1 MLKAETHV
9 GYMNKTLKKGVFNFK
24 ILKCFISVSEI
35 KNFNILKLN
44 ACFLSKVAKIVSFYR
59 RSGHN

>member
-9 GYMNKTLKKGVFNFK
+9 GYMNKTLKKEIFNFM

-35 KNFNILKLN
+35 KKFQYLKIKHL
-44 ACFLSKVAKIVSFYR
+44 FFE
-59 RSGHN
+59 